1 MDNKLISNDT
11 HLVRQKNRS
20 AILQLIRE
28 KGPISRVMLARL
40 TNLTPATA
48 FSIVEEL
55 VDLSLVQEDGIG
67 SSAGG
72 RKPKLFKFNP
82 NAFAAVGVDLRANR
96 LVAVVTDL
104 DARPLAK
111 IVHTYQGEIDGTEG
125 ARLIHQVAQEVIRSS
140 GMPFEALV
148 GLGISVPGMID
159 AMNGIVVKAV
169 NLGWEQ
175 VPLLALL
182 KEQLNL
188 PLQILDVSAALAIGE
203 THFGAGKGARNL
215 ICINVGSGIGSGIV
229 IGEQLYWGADGVAGE
244 IGHMTVDEDGP
255 QCRCGNY
262 GCLERLAAGPAI
274 VERAIKGLK
283 QGAVSSIRTLVSD
296 RLEDVTVEVIVK
308 AARSGDE
315 FARSILNETGR
326 YLGMGIAN
334 VVNFLNPEIVIV
346 GGGVAETAG
355 ETLLEPLRQAV
366 KLRAF
371 EVHARRVQIVPAQL
385 GLDASAIGDATWA
398 MIKAGLL
405 APQPSVS
412 VEVNETYPVEVI

>member
-1 MDNKLISNDT
+1 MGNKLKSGNV
-11 HLVRQKNRS
+11 HLVRQMNRS

-28 KGPISRVMLARL
+28 NGPVSRVSLARL
-40 TNLTPATA
+40 THLTPATA

-55 VDLSLVQEDGIG
+55 VDLGLVQEDGIG

-96 LVAVVTDL
+96 LVAVITDL

-111 IVHTYQGEIDGTEG
+111 IVHTYQGEIDGAEG
-125 ARLIHQVAQEVIRSS
+125 ARLIHEATQEVIRVS
-140 GMPFEALV
+140 GMPAEALV

-159 AMNGIVVKAV
+159 AANGMVVKAV

-175 VPLLALL
+175 VPLRTLL
-182 KEQLNL
+182 REQLNL
-188 PLQILDVSAALAIGE
+188 PIHILDVSAALAIGE

-255 QCRCGNY
+255 LCRCGNY

-283 QGAVSSIRTLVSD
+283 QGAASSIRTLVRD
-296 RLEDVTVEVIVK
+296 KLEDVTVATVVK
-308 AARSGDE
+308 AARLGDD

-371 EVHARRVQIVPAQL
+371 EVHARRVRIVPAKL
-385 GLDASAIGDATWA
+385 GLEASAIGDATWA
-398 MIKAGLL
+398 MINAGLL
-405 APQPSVS
+405 TPQPGVS
-412 VEVNETYPVEVI
+412 VEVNGSYAVDVI